1 MVSHWTIVLLPDPQI
16 ANQNTVYILELP
28 NSTWAGR
35 TIFFLIVFNFAIVM
49 YTRKLL
55 FKVANYKQTNAQTN
69 TNLSFISA
77 VTAIRHHN
85 EGTISCMDM
94 YSCASMYR

>member
-1 MVSHWTIVLLPDPQI
+1 MVSHWTIVLAPTLQI
-16 ANQNTVYILELP
+16 ANQNAGHILKLP
-28 NSTWAGR
+28 NKGR

-69 TNLSFISA
+69 TIKSFISA
-77 VTAIRHHN
+77 VTPIRHHN
-85 EGTISCMDM
+85 QWPIFCIDM
-94 YSCASMYR
+94 YSFAAMM

>member
-1 MVSHWTIVLLPDPQI
+1 MVSHWTIVLAPTLQI
-16 ANQNTVYILELP
+16 ANQNAGHILKLP
-28 NSTWAGR
+28 NKGR